1 VSLNSLA
8 SNRVARETAAKR
20 RPPRSA
26 DETRLSTSHA
36 DDAPSAAAAPPRT
49 TEDGGTGTEDVQ
61 NALSALIE
69 YLPSETITLYLA
81 VASSLTVLQEYI
93 DGLTAKHVYW
103 TFAALTP
110 ILYLLIYAG
119 KRQARGEPR
128 LPAVRDWP
136 WWPMVAATVAFLAW
150 ALSGPNRPYFQ
161 GEGGGA
167 IVALAAIVVSSLMG
181 VLARFFVKPRPT

>member
-1 VSLNSLA
+1 MSLNSLA
-8 SNRVARETAAKR
+8 TNRVVRESAAKR
-20 RPPRSA
+20 RLPPSA
-26 DETRLSTSHA
+26 DSLQRSTRSA
-36 DDAPSAAAAPPRT
+36 DDAPKF

-61 NALSALIE
+61 NPLSALIE

-81 VASSLTVLQEYI
+81 VASSLSVLQQYI
-93 DGLTAKHVYW
+93 DGLTSAHIYW

-128 LPAVRDWP
+128 LPAVGQWP

-161 GEGGGA
+161 GEGGDA
-167 IVALAAIVVSSLMG
+167 IVGLGAIVVSSLMG